1 MELTKEH
8 FDKQLKGL
16 VTKADL
22 DKRLAN
28 VASKDDLLE
37 LATKN
42 DVRSMRDDVEEIKT
56 LVKRIDQRTDEDTM
70 ALARDVRE
78 LRRRVTALERK

>member
-1 MELTKEH
+1 MEITKEH
-8 FDKQLKGL
+8 FDKQIKGL
-16 VTKADL
+16 VTKSEL
-22 DKRLAN
+22 SKRVINLAT
-28 VASKDDLLE
+28 KDDLFE

-42 DVRSMRDDVEEIKT
+42 DVRSMRDDIQEINT